1 MKTTILILSLL
12 VIAGVAWL
20 VLNRKKE
27 TTPSKKFEEVQ
38 SPEEPTSPEDLSN

>member
-27 TTPSKKFEEVQ
+27 TTPLKKSEDIQ
-38 SPEEPTSPEDLSN
+38 TPEEPTPPENPSN